1 MPLTITIERTET
13 GLFRAE
19 VADHPRLVMEHADLP
34 VLVEEIKGTLDLIA
48 VAPDGQLLLFDM
60 ETVDEAAARSEIEK
74 TALRNEDLDR
84 LADRYP
90 VPAEWGEEPG
100 WQDAL

>member
-1 MPLTITIERTET
+1 MSLTITIERTES

-19 VADHPRLVMEHADLP
+19 VAGHPRLVMEHADLP
-34 VLVEEIKGTLDLIA
+34 VLVEEIKETLDLIA
-48 VAPDGQLLLFDM
+48 VAPDGKLLLVDT
-60 ETVDEAAARSEIEK
+60 ETADEAAARSAVEK
-74 TALRNEDLDR
+74 TALRNDDLDR

-90 VPAEWGEEPG
+90 VPTEWGEEPG